1 MSLKNE
7 AQSGFG
13 TKKFYKEYVSGMN
26 RERISKELNAD
37 TERLKRVY
45 QEAVED
51 IERKQGQ
58 QLPGHVKFLRLFSN
72 LTQRLNPTRRLAF
85 GLGSVSFVLYYLLSF
100 FGLAQFVFISN
111 LLLPF
116 GFISMF
122 FLLLVELLEKSD
134 VQKEIDLAREI
145 QLSLL
150 PDTSVSKKD
159 LEVYSFAHTA
169 QEVGGDY
176 LDVIETEKGTYV
188 IIADVSG
195 KGLSAALYMVRL
207 QALVNL
213 IIERDQPTPKE
224 LFLQLNNYIKSNSKD
239 KTFVTGCAAFF
250 PDEGDYFEYTRAGHN
265 IPIYFNRE
273 QDTTYKLKSNGF
285 ALGMTS
291 TSLLE
296 KNLEV
301 KKFHFKPGDSVLF
314 YTDGLNEARNVH
326 GEEYGEERIESLMEI
341 YGSLHSKTIINKVQ
355 SSLEAFIGSTTP
367 GDDITFTCVH
377 HPGN

>member
-1 MSLKNE
+1 
-7 AQSGFG
+7 
-13 TKKFYKEYVSGMN
+13 MN